1 MDILALLPHRDP
13 FLFLDDLLELSETGA
28 IGEKRFRADEPF
40 FSGHFPNFPVVPG
53 VILCEFAL
61 QTAAAWMAARE
72 KLRLAPSQGKSGR
85 ETADSS
91 PTSGDLQ
98 PPSGEEDRRK
108 KIPVVTRIR
117 DVQFRQ
123 VVRPGQRLEA
133 IVRLEDQAAN
143 AYWFSAE
150 IRHEETLVARLHFAC
165 MLIEA
170 NTCETPG

>member
-1 MDILALLPHRDP
+1 LDILALLPHRDP
-13 FLFLDDLLELSETGA
+13 FLFLDDLLELSESGA
-28 IGEKRFRADEPF
+28 VGVKTFRADEAF
-40 FSGHFPNFPVVPG
+40 FSGHFPSFPVVPG

-61 QTAAAWMAARE
+61 QTAAAWMTTRE
-72 KLRLAPSQGKSGR
+72 KLEWAPSQGKSLK
-85 ETADSS
+85 ESLDSS

-98 PPSGEEDRRK
+98 QPSWEGDKRK

-150 IRHEETLVARLHFAC
+150 IRREDTLVARLHFAC
-165 MLIEA
+165 MLIDA
-170 NTCETPG
+170 NACETWA